1 MTLEPLYYNYHDN
14 AAILYDG
21 VIFSMKVDWSIPG
34 LIFSMKVDWS
44 IPGLIKKRGNMH
56 EVTKDASQSHRC
68 I

>member
-34 LIFSMKVDWS
+34 LI
-44 IPGLIKKRGNMH
+44 KKRGNMH